1 MVLFTMAGFQV
12 PVMPLVEVVDKIGAN
27 PPLQIAGRVAS
38 NSGSIFVFTITAA
51 VL

>member
-1 MVLFTMAGFQV
+1 MVLFTIAGFQV